1 MTTTSLMP
9 AALIIAAMFATSV
22 TAHENPAAHR
32 YVTERAM
39 NGAAHQVE
47 GHAGVPHV
55 GTFIATPGS
64 AQGDACDVGD
74 TARIC

>member
-1 MTTTSLMP
+1 MTTTSLLP

-47 GHAGVPHV
+47 GHAGISVPHA

-64 AQGDACDVGD
+64 ACDVGD